1 MSKTHRIAL
10 GIEYIGT
17 SFNGFQKQKGTRNT
31 IQQNIESAL
40 SKVADYRV
48 KTVCS
53 GRTDAGVHAL
63 GQVIHFDSPVHR
75 ANDSWIKGTNSN
87 LPPEIRVIWSKEV
100 SEDFHARFSAKS
112 RHYKYLIRNSN
123 LPSAFYKDR
132 SYWVNGKLKITKM
145 RNASRYLIGEH
156 DFNAFRNSGCQSKS
170 SQRNMAQI
178 KIEKDNGFI
187 SIDLEANAF
196 LLNMVRIIVG
206 TLIDVGQDNIEA
218 IEVEKI
224 LQSKDRK
231 LASKT
236 APASGLYFLGPKYSQ
251 EENIPQIKNFAK
263 LI

>member
-87 LPPEIRVIWSKEV
+87 LPPEYESYGVKKLVKIFMQ
-100 SEDFHARFSAKS
+100 DF
-112 RHYKYLIRNSN
+112 LQNQ
-123 LPSAFYKDR
+123 
-132 SYWVNGKLKITKM
+132 GIT
-145 RNASRYLIGEH
+145 N
-156 DFNAFRNSGCQSKS
+156 
-170 SQRNMAQI
+170 
-178 KIEKDNGFI
+178 
-187 SIDLEANAF
+187 
-196 LLNMVRIIVG
+196 
-206 TLIDVGQDNIEA
+206 TL
-218 IEVEKI
+218 
-224 LQSKDRK
+224 
-231 LASKT
+231 
-236 APASGLYFLGPKYSQ
+236 
-251 EENIPQIKNFAK
+251 
-263 LI
+263 